1 MGDWY
6 DEPGIK
12 MLCDVGGHLASMA
25 RNCADRMADIV
36 EQLPTA
42 GEEERAELL
51 DELEM
56 WARSKRE
63 DSALHG
69 AASVG
74 DFLVM
79 LDMSSMA
86 WGLKPVGDGPGPVAE
101 AGWKLQ
107 EQGPVF
113 EAAKQA
119 ALEVLDGTGSGDL
132 SEYYALIEDKPPPP
146 APGIPHLRS
155 VE

>member
-6 DEPGIK
+6 GEPGVK

-25 RNCADRMADIV
+25 RQGADRMAEIV
-36 EQLPTA
+36 EQLQTA
-42 GEEERAELL
+42 RGDERAELL
-51 DELEM
+51 DELET

-63 DSALHG
+63 DSALNG
-69 AASVG
+69 AASIG

-79 LDMSSMA
+79 LDMSAMA
-86 WGLKPVGDGPGPVAE
+86 WGLKPVGSGPGPVAE
-101 AGWKLQ
+101 VGWKLQ

-113 EAAKQA
+113 EAAKRA
-119 ALEVLDGTGSGDL
+119 ALEVLDETSSGDL
-132 SEYYALIEDKPPPP
+132 GEYYELVEGSPPPP

-155 VE
+155 V